1 MDFVVW
7 IIVIACIVSA
17 VNRKGKKQAKRP
29 PQAPSGSTQPIRRQQ
44 PGGQEVSGAGA
55 QLLSQAMNAAVTSA
69 AAGGAAWA
77 KKLAEAMRED
87 DFEEPPE
94 VKAEPGHSHQGVHQ
108 PLEDSGEG
116 GFSPQSQWIERRVEP
131 AEAVSPEMADPCRAT
146 ASRAADPCRAAIP
159 VAGKAGR
166 RPGALGLE
174 GGENLL
180 SAHRATRRSGSV
192 SQMRQG
198 QGVLTVDSQAL
209 RQGILWSEILN
220 RRGGR
225 RSIH

>member
-17 VNRKGKKQAKRP
+17 VNKKGKKQAKRP
-29 PQAPSGSTQPIRRQQ
+29 PQAPAGSTQPIRRQQ
-44 PGGQEVSGAGA
+44 PGGQEASGAGA

-77 KKLAEAMRED
+77 KKLAEAMGED

-94 VKAEPGHSHQGVHQ
+94 VKAEPGHSHQGAHQ

-116 GFSPQSQWIERRVEP
+116 SFSQQSQWMEKRMGP
-131 AEAVSPEMADPCRAT
+131 AEAPSPKT
-146 ASRAADPCRAAIP
+146 ADPCRAAIP
-159 VAGKAGR
+159 AAGKARR

-198 QGVLTVDSQAL
+198 QGGLTVDSQAL